1 MKILH
6 IAPDEKFINNIYF
19 QFNKLYPNQNKY
31 LILLEKN
38 VETTRY
44 VSIEDHFSTLTM
56 SKKNIEKCIKETN
69 GYEIIILH
77 GLNYFQSQ
85 IVLNANNSNKFIWF
99 FWGGEL
105 YDNASALRE
114 KIIGEITFQKFHQK
128 SWKDKIKS
136 LIRIPYYFIK
146 FNTSIPEKSIISAA
160 GKIKYFGI
168 LHREEL
174 EYFKQLGY
182 LSPTVSHICM
192 TYYPLEYIFKGI
204 ENIKVNGN
212 NILLGNSS
220 SSSNNHLEAFNI
232 LKSFNLDDKNIIVP
246 LSYGD
251 KRYGETITEIGKTL
265 FGKNLQSLFDFMPLD
280 KYTILLSSCNVVVM
294 NHYRQQAVGNIIA
307 MLWMGAK
314 VYLDEQNTFY
324 HYLRRIGIE
333 VFSIKADLKVDNPLA
348 LVGLSDYQIDQNRK
362 ILQREIGFSN
372 IKSQLEQ
379 RLKLIVGEH

>member
-1 MKILH
+1 M
-6 IAPDEKFINNIYF
+6 
-19 QFNKLYPNQNKY
+19 
-31 LILLEKN
+31 
-38 VETTRY
+38 
-44 VSIEDHFSTLTM
+44 
-56 SKKNIEKCIKETN
+56 
-69 GYEIIILH
+69 
-77 GLNYFQSQ
+77 
-85 IVLNANNSNKFIWF
+85 
-99 FWGGEL
+99 
-105 YDNASALRE
+105 
-114 KIIGEITFQKFHQK
+114 
-128 SWKDKIKS
+128 
-136 LIRIPYYFIK
+136 
-146 FNTSIPEKSIISAA
+146 
-160 GKIKYFGI
+160 
-168 LHREEL
+168 

>member
-19 QFNKLYPNQNKY
+19 QFNKLFPNQNKF

-44 VSIEDHFSTLTM
+44 VSINDNFSTVTM
-56 SKKNIEKCIKETN
+56 LKKNVRYCIKESTH
-69 GYEIIILH
+69 YDIIIIH

-85 IVLNANNSNKFIWF
+85 IVLNVGNINKFIWF
-99 FWGGEL
+99 FWGGEI
-105 YDNASALRE
+105 YDNTSALGN
-114 KIIGEITFQKFHQK
+114 KVIGEVTFQKFHLK
-128 SWKDKIKS
+128 SWKDHLKS
-136 LIRIPYYFIK
+136 LIRIPYYFIRYK
-146 FNTSIPEKSIISAA
+146 TRIPEKEIIRAA
-160 GKIKYFGI
+160 KKIKQFGI

-182 LSPTVSHICM
+182 LSPIVSHICM

-204 ENIKVNGN
+204 ESTKINGN
-212 NILLGNSS
+212 NILLGNSA

-232 LKSFNLDDKNIIVP
+232 LKSFNLNDKKLFVP

-251 KRYGETITEIGKTL
+251 KRYGETINEIGHSL
-265 FGKNLQSLFDFMPLD
+265 FGENFQSLFDFMPLE
-280 KYTILLSSCNVVVM
+280 KYTLLLSSCNIVIM

-314 VYLDEQNTFY
+314 VYLDERNTFY
-324 HYLRRIGIE
+324 HYLRRIGVE
-333 VFSIKADLKVDNPLA
+333 VFSIDVDLKLENPLA
-348 LVGLSDYQIDQNRK
+348 LEGLSDSEINQNRE
-362 ILQREIGFSN
+362 ILLREIGFSN
-372 IKSQLEQ
+372 VKTQLEHS
-379 RLKLIVGEH
+379 LKLIVGEH